1 MRLKSMQFLQS
12 CLNIASQ
19 FYFPYYS
26 NPQHTRMHQFTLAF
40 NIFAAFPTSKP
51 SFKQRQNASTCFL
64 AFTLFSAFPTS
75 KPLFK
80 QRQIASTCFLAF
92 TLFYADPTSK
102 YRFLKRQ
109 NAPVYIPLALI
120 FFSAYPIQEHR
131 SKQRQNAPSIVLD
144 LKDSQQFQ
152 LTKQRQNARV
162 CHITFKISLQRQ
174 ECRFKQIQNGKCNVL
189 VSKPF
194 PIYCFKQRQNPQCS
208 AHIKNDLKSCFLQKF
223 REKVL
228 ISLHHVP
235 KTKHQ
240 TRVDSVILTMV
251 FIGYRNRVHIFG
263 RDRNDDR
270 KGQCPTIKLKPYLD
284 QLSSLETAV
293 CQCVKF

>member
-1 MRLKSMQFLQS
+1 MHEFATLHLKFL
-12 CLNIASQ
+12 
-19 FYFPYYS
+19 
-26 NPQHTRMHQFTLAF
+26 
-40 NIFAAFPTSKP
+40 
-51 SFKQRQNASTCFL
+51 
-64 AFTLFSAFPTS
+64 
-75 KPLFK
+75 
-80 QRQIASTCFLAF
+80 
-92 TLFYADPTSK
+92 
-102 YRFLKRQ
+102 
-109 NAPVYIPLALI
+109 
-120 FFSAYPIQEHR
+120 
-131 SKQRQNAPSIVLD
+131 
-144 LKDSQQFQ
+144 
-152 LTKQRQNARV
+152 
-162 CHITFKISLQRQ
+162 
-174 ECRFKQIQNGKCNVL
+174 CNVKNVVSNRFRMESVMSL
-189 VSKPF
+189 FSKPF
-194 PIYCFKQRQNPQCS
+194 PIYCFKKRQNPQFS
-208 AHIKNDLKSCFLQKF
+208 VLIKNDLKSCFLQKF